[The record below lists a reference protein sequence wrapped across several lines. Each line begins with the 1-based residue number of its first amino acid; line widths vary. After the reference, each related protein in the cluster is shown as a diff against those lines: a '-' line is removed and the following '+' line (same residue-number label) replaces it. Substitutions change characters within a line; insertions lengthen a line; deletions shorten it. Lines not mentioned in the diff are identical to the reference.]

1 MIIMIEN
8 GETKIK
14 NPEDENNVIC
24 IKGDGN
30 IRKDIVQEGNGNNSI
45 TITGNGN
52 TCIGITQ
59 K

>member
-1 MIIMIEN
+1 MIEN

-14 NPEDENNVIC
+14 NPEDKNNVIC

-30 IRKDIVQEGNGNNSI
+30 IRKDIVQEGSGNNSI

-52 TCIGITQ
+52 ICIGITQ